1 MSSAAAGAKAAG
13 GGPPFEVLLELS
25 NLANGPTTGS
35 VKLQINPNWS
45 PLGAKQFRSLVSD
58 GFYDEARFFR
68 VVPNFGERASAPQHM
83 LSFQVVAPPPLH
95 VNANS
100 PPAPAPLA
108 VVQFGI
114 NADPAVQ
121 KLHKTPINDDPTG
134 VKSNM
139 RGTVTFATSGLNTR
153 TTQLFIN
160 TKNNPPLDG
169 MGFTPF
175 GEVIEGMDVV
185 DHIYDKAREKPN
197 QGKIQNR
204 GNEYLN
210 AEFPELSYIVSA
222 KILA

>member
-1 MSSAAAGAKAAG
+1 MTSAFLSNAVNPATESLRGSDPPGMSSAAAGAKAAG

-68 VVPNFGERASAPQHM
+68 VVPNF
-83 LSFQVVAPPPLH
+83 
-95 VNANS
+95 
-100 PPAPAPLA
+100 